1 MKPFSQWS
9 KEEVEEEFGLYADHS
24 YGLLQEW
31 IALYSLQS
39 LMRNSASFAGFL
51 KTNDP
56 TGQLLAEMVA
66 AQKANPDTHPIYG
79 A

>member
-31 IALYSLQS
+31 IAVLPSVSDEEQRILRRLSQNKRS
-39 LMRNSASFAGFL
+39 DRTTSG
-51 KTNDP
+51 
-56 TGQLLAEMVA
+56 
-66 AQKANPDTHPIYG
+66 
-79 A
+79 